1 MCCDAPIIV
10 QGSRVARA
18 KFFERQADACAA
30 LAQETEDS
38 DCRERCLR
46 LQQIYLHLAESE
58 NGPIL
63 QQGMDREEPRF

>member
-1 MCCDAPIIV
+1 M
-10 QGSRVARA
+10 ARS

-58 NGPIL
+58 SGSIL
-63 QQGMDREEPRF
+63 QQSMVSEREEPHI